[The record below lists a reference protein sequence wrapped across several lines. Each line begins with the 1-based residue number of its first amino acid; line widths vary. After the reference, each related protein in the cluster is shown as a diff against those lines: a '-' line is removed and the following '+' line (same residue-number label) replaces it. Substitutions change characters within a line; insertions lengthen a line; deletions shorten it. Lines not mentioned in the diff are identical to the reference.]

1 MSDEAVLDAPVP
13 AEKKSFD
20 TPILIGA
27 LVVIAAMAA
36 WFFLGSDGKVVESA
50 PAVAA
55 EPTPEQAEVQ
65 AVVAAETPNG
75 ELLSRAR
82 LAADAGMLT
91 EPAGSNALYY
101 YALFLEQA
109 QADDTVVA
117 EVDAVVNRVGSLVD
131 AALGGEDWARANY
144 VVEQLNN
151 SGFEH
156 DSIARFDQ
164 RLGDFRQSQSSLA
177 LTAAD
182 SGDEAQ
188 ANAILDTLAAL
199 PRTQAGEL
207 LALRADVRDRIDA
220 QRVAAQAAAER
231 AAAAERQRAQQQQQQ
246 AAARAAAR
254 TAPSTATSTPTPPPA
269 APQQDAGEIAV
280 REALAAGS
288 FRGRSGAVALLD
300 NVSNASTRQSLQGE
314 VVAALASGIRDASV
328 AADPG
333 TADRLY
339 REYGKL
345 VIADTSEKTELLA
358 AVDQAFIAAATSEVV
373 SAATLRRT
381 KAVAPIYPRRAL
393 QRGVNGRVKVEF
405 TVGTDGKTREIEV
418 VESSS
423 GSLFDRSALR
433 AISEWEYEPRLV
445 RGQAVAQRVYAYLD
459 YNLE

>member
-36 WFFLGSDGKVVESA
+36 WFFLGSDGEVVESA

-117 EVDAVVNRVGSLVD
+117 EVDTVVNRVGSLVD
-131 AALGGEDWARANY
+131 AALGSQDWTRANF

-156 DSIARFDQ
+156 DSIGRFEQ
-164 RLGDFRQSQSSLA
+164 GLVDFRQSQSTLA

-182 SGDEAQ
+182 TGNEAQ

-207 LALRADVRDRIDA
+207 LTLRADVRDRIDA
-220 QRVAAQAAAER
+220 QRVAAQAATER
-231 AAAAERQRAQQQQQQ
+231 AAAAERQRVQQQQ
-246 AAARAAAR
+246 AAARAATR
-254 TAPSTATSTPTPPPA
+254 TAPAAATSTPTPPPA

-345 VIADTSEKTELLA
+345 VTSDTTEKTELLA

-423 GSLFDRSALR
+423 GSMFDRSALR

>member
-36 WFFLGSDGKVVESA
+36 WFFLGSDGEVVESA

-131 AALGGEDWARANY
+131 AALGGEDWSRANY

-156 DSIARFDQ
+156 DSIGRFEQ
-164 RLGDFRQSQSSLA
+164 RLVDFRQTQSSLA

-182 SGDEAQ
+182 AGDETQ

-207 LALRADVRDRIDA
+207 LTLRADVRDRIDA

-231 AAAAERQRAQQQQQQ
+231 AAAAERQRVQQQQQ

-254 TAPSTATSTPTPPPA
+254 TAPATATSTPTPPPA

-280 REALAAGS
+280 REALASGN

-314 VVAALASGIRDASV
+314 VAAALASGIRNASV

-345 VIADTSEKTELLA
+345 VTSDTAEKTELLA

>member
-1 MSDEAVLDAPVP
+1 MSDEAVLDAPV
-13 AEKKSFD
+13 AAQKKSFD

-36 WFFLGSDGKVVESA
+36 WFFLGSDGEVVESA

-55 EPTPEQAEVQ
+55 EPTPEQAEVR
-65 AVVAAETPNG
+65 AVVAAETPNS

-109 QADDTVVA
+109 QADDTVAA
-117 EVDAVVNRVGSLVD
+117 EVDTVVDRVGSLVD
-131 AALGGEDWARANY
+131 AALGSEDWTRANY

-156 DSIARFDQ
+156 DSIGRFEQ
-164 RLGDFRQSQSSLA
+164 GLLDFRQSQSSLA

-182 SGDEAQ
+182 SGNEAQ
-188 ANAILDTLAAL
+188 ANTILDTLAAL

-231 AAAAERQRAQQQQQQ
+231 AAAAERQRLQQQQQ

-254 TAPSTATSTPTPPPA
+254 TAPAAATSTPTPPPA

-280 REALAAGS
+280 REALAAGNL
-288 FRGRSGAVALLD
+288 RGGSGAVALLE
-300 NVSNASTRQSLQGE
+300 NVSNAATRQSLQGE

-339 REYGKL
+339 REYGTL
-345 VIADTSEKTELLA
+345 VTADTAEKTELLA
-358 AVDQAFIAAATSEVV
+358 AVDQAFIARATSEVV

-381 KAVAPIYPRRAL
+381 KSVAPIYPRRAL
-393 QRGVNGRVKVEF
+393 QRGLNGRVKVEF
-405 TVGTDGKTREIEV
+405 TVGTDGKTREIDV

-423 GSLFDRSALR
+423 GTLFDRSALR

-459 YNLE
+459 YNIE